1 MARRRPS
8 PYLELNGPVFD
19 TDVQSIIIDAAAEGL
34 DELADDADDVMASHI
49 AAGGL
54 VDTGELLQSVT
65 ADYIRSSRDV
75 VGYVKV
81 WPTATWTGTVTIRQ
95 TGFTW
100 KQNRRT
106 GSIRR
111 IKTFDVRASTQDNRP
126 PGVWLKKG
134 TRGGVKLTRGYDFA
148 GRTATVL
155 RARNHQVVGDRIA
168 AALNG

>member
-1 MARRRPS
+1 MARRSS

-19 TDVQSIIIDAAAEGL
+19 QNVHTLIINAAAAGL
-34 DELADDADDVMASHI
+34 DELADDADDIMASHI

-54 VDTGELLQSVT
+54 VDTGTLLRSVT
-65 ADYIRSSRDV
+65 TQFIRSSQAN

-81 WPTATWTGTVTIRQ
+81 WPTATWTGSVTVRQ

-111 IKTFDVRASTQDNRP
+111 IKTWSINATTQDNRP

-134 TRGGVKLTRGYDFA
+134 TRGGVKLTKGYDFA

-155 RARNHQVVGDRIA
+155 RSKNYQVIGDRIA
-168 AALNG
+168 EALNG